1 MPRAPSSA
9 PKRKG
14 PGPKG
19 PIERPLPLD
28 PSAAPVAPRFSRGG
42 GAKAGAGRRSGAA
55 RAEAQVGEHLDE
67 EERQEAGLR
76 ITGSTAGAAKGKKD
90 GFVDAAL
97 SRNILRLAREQ
108 AEEMEMEAAEAAVI
122 EQGAASSSR
131 AAGAMRHV
139 SHEEHMASDDDDDAD
154 ARFSDTGSLR
164 SDEFGDE
171 SDVEEYEEISPED
184 AAMLARFDEENGFS
198 SGPTSA
204 QGGTLAEL
212 IMAKIADSEQ
222 SKKGIRFGQGA
233 VDGQQRGEVL
243 PPGVNEKVAEV
254 YTK

>member
-28 PSAAPVAPRFSRGG
+28 PSAPVAPRFSRGG

-67 EERQEAGLR
+67 EERQEARLR
-76 ITGSTAGAAKGKKD
+76 ITASTAGAAAKGKKD

-108 AEEMEMEAAEAAVI
+108 AEEMELEAAEAAVI

-171 SDVEEYEEISPED
+171 SDVEEYEEISP
-184 AAMLARFDEENGFS
+184 
-198 SGPTSA
+198 
-204 QGGTLAEL
+204 
-212 IMAKIADSEQ
+212 
-222 SKKGIRFGQGA
+222 
-233 VDGQQRGEVL
+233 
-243 PPGVNEKVAEV
+243 
-254 YTK
+254 

>member
-1 MPRAPSSA
+1 
-9 PKRKG
+9 
-14 PGPKG
+14 
-19 PIERPLPLD
+19 
-28 PSAAPVAPRFSRGG
+28 
-42 GAKAGAGRRSGAA
+42 
-55 RAEAQVGEHLDE
+55 
-67 EERQEAGLR
+67 
-76 ITGSTAGAAKGKKD
+76 
-90 GFVDAAL
+90 
-97 SRNILRLAREQ
+97 
-108 AEEMEMEAAEAAVI
+108 MEAAEAAVI